1 MSDSNPI
8 MLVIF
13 MSIQVML
20 LLIVL
25 LSHDMLIYQ
34 SMRHSIEESGIKTV
48 AIHVDILNKK
58 GEVEGTYYKGIQLE
72 KIDEML
78 SKHFKEK
85 PSLDVNKLIKYDNK
99 EMMEITIDN
108 KNIIISTLD
117 EEEISESKLFNIM
130 NRDFAIYAKAE
141 EDKQAEELKN
151 KEEDQREV
159 IKFLT
164 IVFSATAV
172 VLFIGFVI
180 LMISIA
186 IKHKLKVTGLEARKL
201 NLSNTELYD

>member
-1 MSDSNPI
+1 
-8 MLVIF
+8 
-13 MSIQVML
+13 ML

-25 LSHDMLIYQ
+25 LSHDMLTYQ

-151 KEEDQREV
+151 KEEDQKEINELLR
-159 IKFLT
+159 ILISA
-164 IVFSATAV
+164 IVV
-172 VLFIGFVI
+172 VFFIGFIITMVSTVI
-180 LMISIA
+180 NR
-186 IKHKLKVTGLEARKL
+186 KLKVKKLKMRQL